1 MRAAQWII
9 AHRSLEG
16 GGFRHGEKDAA
27 GPYLGDTVFMA
38 RAFIS
43 LHAVTADRAW
53 LRRAEEAVRFADARF
68 RGDSSYLTAIGA
80 AALKPKPQVD
90 ENAAMARVANL
101 LHHYTGKA
109 EYRRIAEHAMRF
121 VAAPV
126 VVDWRGIQVGANL
139 LADREF
145 TSPPLH
151 LAVVGARDDP
161 AAEAL
166 FRAALAHPATYK
178 RVEWWDR
185 REGPLPN
192 ADVPYPEL
200 EKAAAFVC
208 TDRACSAPMFTPEAF
223 ASFFRPAN
231 SR

>member
-1 MRAAQWII
+1 MDEITYRDPKVIELIKA
-9 AHRSLEG
+9 R
-16 GGFRHGEKDAA
+16 
-27 GPYLGDTVFMA
+27 YL
-38 RAFIS
+38 
-43 LHAVTADRAW
+43 
-53 LRRAEEAVRFADARF
+53 AVRVDQDSRPDLSNRYEYYGWPATIVFNTDGSEIVKR
-68 RGDSSYLTAIGA
+68 RGYIP
-80 AALKPKPQVD
+80 PKP
-90 ENAAMARVANL
+90 MA
-101 LHHYTGKA
+101 
-109 EYRRIAEHAMRF
+109 
-121 VAAPV
+121 
-126 VVDWRGIQVGANL
+126 
-139 LADREF
+139 
-145 TSPPLH
+145 SS
-151 LAVVGARDDP
+151 VVGARDDP

-192 ADVPYPEL
+192 ADVPYPKL